1 MKKLLVLVL
10 LLVMAVA
17 SLAQSKLAYF
27 YNQQATFDPT
37 IPTPQQVLGFNV
49 GEWHVS
55 HDKLV
60 EYMKAVAAASN
71 RVTLEVTGYTYE
83 HRPLLLLTITNPAN
97 QHTIDKIQEEHL
109 AIKTT
114 SAGLENKPV
123 VVWLGHSIHGNE
135 ASGSNAALLMVYY
148 LAAAQG
154 EEMEQMLSNTIIL
167 LDPSYNPDGLNR
179 FASWV
184 NSHKSKN
191 LDASSLSLE
200 HNEAWPRARTNHYWF
215 DLNRDWLPVQH
226 PESQARV
233 KKFYEWQPNILTDQ
247 HEMGSNSTY
256 FFQPGIPSRN
266 NPLTPERAFDL
277 TRKIARYHAKAMDA
291 IGSQYYSEESFDDY
305 YPGKG
310 STFPDLNGSVG
321 ILFEQASARG
331 HLRATE
337 NGDLSFKFAIRNQ
350 VTTSLSTLKAA
361 QDLREELLTY
371 QHDFFASA
379 SKLASNDVVKAY
391 VFSGGGDRNKTT
403 SFLEV
408 LARHRISVEKLTNSY
423 DKFTKENSYVV
434 KLNQEQYRLTKAIF
448 EKRTTFKDSLFY
460 DVSAWTLPLA
470 FGLQYQEVGT
480 KELAKIKSE
489 SLNFS
494 RAEPSIDLQ
503 LSNYGYLLS
512 WKDYMAPAA
521 LNKIQK
527 AGLRTKLATH
537 RFRLNGHEYFE
548 GTIFIP
554 TQNQVLSNEKMY
566 SLMKLVDKSYLAS
579 IISIN
584 SGDAEGVKL
593 GSPSFKPLDLPKIAV
608 VGGDGISSYE
618 VGEVWHL
625 LDERMDIPMSLVAI
639 KQLNTGDLSS
649 FNTII
654 MVSGN
659 YSKFKADR
667 LHDWVKAGG
676 LVIATKSAGKW
687 LSKNNIST
695 AKYLEV
701 KKDSLQ
707 QTQRSYEL
715 MDKYRGAQVIGGA
728 IFETKADLSNP
739 LFYGYS
745 SAFIP
750 VFRNSTIMM
759 ERSKNAYANPLMY
772 TSNPLMSGYISAKNL
787 EKLANTA
794 AVQVDK
800 VGKGTVITFT
810 DNPNFRAFWYG
821 TNHMFLNALFFGRE
835 VRVK

>member
-1 MKKLLVLVL
+1 MKKSLLPVL
-10 LLVMAVA
+10 LLAVFF
-17 SLAQSKLAYF
+17 SSNAQQNFNYF
-27 YNQQATFDPT
+27 YNQQLQFDSA
-37 IPTPQQVLGFNV
+37 IPTPKEVLEFEV
-49 GEWHVS
+49 GDWHVS

-71 RVTLEVTGYTYE
+71 RVTLEITGYTYE
-83 HRPLLLLTITNPAN
+83 QRPLLLLTITNPKN
-97 QHTIDKIQEEHL
+97 QNNIETIRKEHL
-109 AIKTT
+109 EIKKLTHRI
-114 SAGLENKPV
+114 AEKPV

-154 EEMEQMLSNTIIL
+154 EAIENILANTIIL

-191 LDASSLSLE
+191 LDASNLSLE

-233 KKFYEWQPNILTDQ
+233 KNFYKWQPNILTDQ

-266 NPLTPERAFDL
+266 NPLTPEKAFDL

-321 ILFEQASARG
+321 ILFEQGSSRG
-331 HLRATE
+331 HLKETE
-337 NGDLSFKFAIRNQ
+337 NGNLSFKFAIRNH

-361 QDLREELLTY
+361 QELRGELLAY
-371 QHDFFASA
+371 QHEFFADV
-379 SKLASNDVVKAY
+379 SKLASKDVVKGY
-391 VFSGGGDRNKTT
+391 VFSGNGDLNKTDA
-403 SFLEV
+403 FLEV
-408 LARHRISVEKLTNSY
+408 LTRHQIKIETLTTNYKQYAKDESY
-423 DKFTKENSYVV
+423 LV

-470 FGLQYQEVGT
+470 FGLQYQEVSA

-489 SLNFS
+489 PLRISTG
-494 RAEPSIDLQ
+494 RAELDLVK
-503 LSNYGYLLS
+503 SNYGYLLQ
-512 WKDYMAPAA
+512 WVDYYSPAA
-521 LNKIQK
+521 LSKIQK

-537 RFRLNGHEYFE
+537 TFRLNGKEYAK

-554 TQNQVLSNEKMY
+554 TQNQ
-566 SLMKLVDKSYLAS
+566 SLTAKQIADLMGIVSTQYQVPVTG
-579 IISIN
+579 IN
-584 SGDAEGVKL
+584 SGDSDGVKL
-593 GSPSFKPLDLPKIAV
+593 GSPSFKNLKTPKIAV
-608 VGGDGISSYE
+608 VGGDGVSSYE

-625 LDERMDIPMSLVAI
+625 LDYRMDIPMSLIAI
-639 KQLNTGDLSS
+639 DQLNSSNLSQY
-649 FNTII
+649 NTII
-654 MVSGN
+654 MIRGN
-659 YSKFKADR
+659 YKK
-667 LHDWVKAGG
+667 LKVEHLNNWVKAGG
-676 LVIATKSAGKW
+676 LIIATKSTGKW
-687 LSKNNIST
+687 LSKNKIT
-695 AKYLEV
+695 TVTYV
-701 KKDSLQ
+701 KSDKDSIEQ
-707 QTQRSYEL
+707 KQKRYEL

-739 LFYGYS
+739 LFYGYQ
-745 SAFIP
+745 SANIP

-759 ERSKNAYANPLMY
+759 KRSKNAYANPLMY
-772 TSNPLMSGYISAKNL
+772 KDNSLMSGYISSKNL
-787 EKLANTA
+787 EKLTNTA

-800 VGKGTVITFT
+800 VGEGTVITFT

-821 TNHMFLNALFFGRE
+821 TNRMFLNAIFFGRDI
-835 VRVK
+835 RTK